1 MSRPERRLLTIHLEA
16 TLTEDLRRLASN
28 SGCTLEDLLAAAARE
43 YLDNH
48 GVDGARPHVMAAF
61 ANSLDTWHEL
71 YAELAK

>member
-1 MSRPERRLLTIHLEA
+1 MSRREREPLTLHMEGSLID
-16 TLTEDLRRLASN
+16 DLRCLASA
-28 SGCTLEDLLAAAARE
+28 SGCSLEELIAAAARE

-48 GVDGARPHVMAAF
+48 RADGARPHVMAAF